1 MSERRRRSGTSEP
14 SNLFSSPPTS
24 DRRRGKHLEEDE
36 DVRGERGDKRS
47 WTRQMHAESEREK
60 ERIAAEMGGKL
71 LDVIETE
78 LPSAGEEEE
87 ERFSGWRRRRRR
99 GTMFAI

>member
-1 MSERRRRSGTSEP
+1 MEQVSQATFFRLLQP
-14 SNLFSSPPTS
+14 
-24 DRRRGKHLEEDE
+24 RRRGKHLEEDE
-36 DVRGERGDKRS
+36 DGERERGKRS
-47 WTRQMHAESEREK
+47 WTRQMHVESERGK

-78 LPSAGEEEE
+78 LPSTGVEEE
-87 ERFSGWRRRRRR
+87 ERCSGWRRRR